1 MGTETGMI
9 TKEEQKRYQRQIL
22 MLGEAGQER
31 LKAARVLLAGAGGLG
46 TVISVYL
53 AAAGV
58 GTLRIADCDSV
69 EASNLNRQILHW
81 GRDIG
86 RPKTASAAEK
96 LAAFNSL
103 IRVEE
108 VAGRIDEGNIDAI
121 AGDCDLIVDAM
132 DNFPTRYLLNRTA
145 LRKGIPFIHGA
156 VRGLYGQ
163 ATTVLPG
170 KTPCLRCIFPGS
182 PPPEIFPIVGA
193 TCGVIGSIEA
203 TEAVKLLTGLG
214 EPLAGRLIIWDGM
227 AATADSIVVERNPA
241 CPDCG
246 RSA

>member
-1 MGTETGMI
+1 M
-9 TKEEQKRYQRQIL
+9 
-22 MLGEAGQER
+22 
-31 LKAARVLLAGAGGLG
+31 
-46 TVISVYL
+46 
-53 AAAGV
+53 

-96 LAAFNSL
+96 LAALNSL

-108 VAGRIDEGNIDAI
+108 VAGRIDEGNIDAF

-145 LRKGIPFIHGA
+145 LRRGIPFIHGA

-203 TEAVKLLTGLG
+203 TEVVKLLTGRG

-246 RSA
+246 CSA